1 MKISYYDLLG
11 MIKEGNIPEKVIDR
25 GDTYFWNG
33 KRYKSEIGIYLS
45 DFDEIEMFEEC
56 IEIPDDDFED
66 IEEIDLGVLNDQKQ
80 KNRVFRDTINS
91 LINNQRKIINLLKN
105 K

>member
-33 KRYKSEIGIYLS
+33 KRYKSEEEMFLS
-45 DFDEIEMFEEC
+45 DIDEIDMFDKN
-56 IEIPDDDFED
+56 IEI
-66 IEEIDLGVLNDQKQ
+66 
-80 KNRVFRDTINS
+80 
-91 LINNQRKIINLLKN
+91 LKN
-105 K
+105 NEKE